1 MKKSLVVA
9 VAAAAALATPAMAQ
23 EAPQSAVTGRTSTFS
38 LTPYA
43 GYMMFGNLA
52 EYSDDTN
59 LTNDDSWILGAQA
72 KVRMNSQWALVGNVG
87 YSKTEFRIEDDGGTG
102 ADVSGEIGYWL
113 ADAGLQ
119 WQLPFAFRNGSVA
132 PFVQGGV
139 GAVRYSADANSP
151 DSEGST
157 TNVQFN
163 AGLGLDIDMG
173 PIGLQLM
180 AKDYVT
186 SFDWNKVR
194 EVEDNTD
201 RSKIANNIALTAG
214 LRINF

>member
-1 MKKSLVVA
+1 MKKYFVA
-9 VAAAAALATPAMAQ
+9 AVAAAALATPALAQ
-23 EAPQSAVTGRTSTFS
+23 EAPQSALTGRTSTFS

-52 EYSDDTN
+52 EFDNQTN
-59 LTNDDSWILGAQA
+59 LTNDDSWIVGAQA

-87 YSKTEFRIEDDGGTG
+87 YSKSEFRVEDDGGSG
-102 ADVSGEIGYWL
+102 SNVSGDIGYWL

-119 WQLPFAFRNGSVA
+119 WQLPFAFREGSVA
-132 PFVQGGV
+132 PFVQGGI

-151 DSEGST
+151 DADGST

-194 EVEDNTD
+194 EVDDNID
-201 RSKIANNIALTAG
+201 RSRIANNIALTAG

>member
-1 MKKSLVVA
+1 MKKYVVA
-9 VAAAAALATPAMAQ
+9 VAALSILSTPALAQ
-23 EAPQSAVTGRTSTFS
+23 NAPQSAVTGRQSTFS

-52 EYSDDTN
+52 EYDNGTS
-59 LTNDDSWILGAQA
+59 LTNDDSWLVGAQA
-72 KVRMNSQWALVGNVG
+72 KVRMNSQWALVLNGA
-87 YSKTEFRIEDDGGTG
+87 YSKSEFRVEDEDGAGV
-102 ADVSGEIGYWL
+102 DISGDIGYWL

-119 WQLPFAFRNGSVA
+119 WQLPFTWREGSIA
-132 PFVQGGV
+132 PFVQGGI
-139 GAVRYSADANSP
+139 GAVRYSSDANSP
-151 DSEGST
+151 DAEGST
-157 TNVQFN
+157 TNLQFN
-163 AGLGLDIDMG
+163 AGVGLDIDMG

-186 SFDWNKVR
+186 SFDWNKIR

-201 RSKIANNIALTAG
+201 RSRIANNIALTAG